1 MRTSIRLFL
10 MLAVPV
16 LSIPSPFCRAED
28 EAKQKSYLLKS
39 GSPVG
44 HINRIKAELE
54 VGGDLKLLSG
64 GKQITAPMSVAGKV
78 EYDEKLLE
86 ADAKSLA
93 NRRSVRY
100 YSLAEA
106 TIKINKD
113 ELEPDLRDSRRI
125 VEAAVLAGTPTLFSP
140 QGSLSGEE
148 LDLIELPG
156 NSLFLDLLLPGDEVK
171 VGKSWQPSD
180 TLIAAVLGIDAVS
193 KNDVQCTLSE
203 VQHEFAI
210 VNVGGTVNGAIQG
223 VTTELEMKARF
234 RFDLKQQQITYFTM
248 AMREKR
254 SIGHVGPG
262 LDVTAKLK
270 VEITPLET
278 SEKLTDEAVAEIK
291 LEPKPELTAVEF
303 DSTSG
308 GFRLTHDRRWHPT
321 NVQPATLVL
330 RMVDRGELVAQCNVS
345 SLAKLPDGKRDNL
358 TDFRGDVQ
366 QALAK
371 NFVQFEDA
379 GQATN
384 AKGFQVLHA
393 YVQGKVQ
400 DLPIEWRYYLV
411 SDLKTGRRMAFAFTL
426 EQSLIDRLGTSDRDL
441 IDKVE
446 LFEPIPESAAKPK
459 ATQKK

>member
-1 MRTSIRLFL
+1 MRAPIRLFL

-16 LSIPSPFCRAED
+16 LSIPGPFCRAED
-28 EAKQKSYLLKS
+28 DTKQESYLLKS
-39 GSPVG
+39 GSAVG
-44 HINRIKAELE
+44 QLTRIKADLE
-54 VGGDLKLLSG
+54 VGGDLKLLNG
-64 GKQITAPMSVAGKV
+64 GKQVTAPMSVVGKV

-93 NRRSVRY
+93 NRRSIRFY
-100 YSLAEA
+100 TDTQA

-113 ELEPDLRDSRRI
+113 VLEPDLRDSRCFI
-125 VEAAVLAGTPTLFSP
+125 EAAVLAGTPTLFSP

-156 NSLFLDLLLPGDEVK
+156 NTLFLDLLLPGEEVAI
-171 VGKSWQPSD
+171 GKSWQPSD
-180 TLIAAVLGIDAVS
+180 ALIAAILEIEAIS

-203 VQHEFAI
+203 VRHGFAI
-210 VNVGGTVNGAIQG
+210 ITLGGTVNGAVQG
-223 VTTELEMKARF
+223 VTTEIEMKAKF
-234 RFDLKQQQITYFTM
+234 RFDLKLQRINYFMM

-270 VEITPLET
+270 VELTPLET
-278 SEKLTDEAVAEIK
+278 SENLTDEALAEIK
-291 LEPKPELTAVEF
+291 LDPKPEVTAVEF
-303 DSTSG
+303 DSTTG

-321 NVQPATLVL
+321 NVQAATLVL

-345 SLAKLPDGKRDNL
+345 SLANLPEGKQDNL

-371 NFVQFEDA
+371 NFVQFEDM
-379 GQATN
+379 GQAKN
-384 AKGFQVLHA
+384 VKGFQVMHA

-411 SDLKTGRRMAFAFTL
+411 SDPKTGRRMAFAFTL
-426 EQSLIDRLGTSDRDL
+426 EKSLVDRLGTSDRDL
-441 IDKVE
+441 IEQVE

-459 ATQKK
+459 ATLKK